1 MKPAVSSAAPAVGL
15 GPKRQP
21 SSRSV
26 GDDVAVPRE
35 TWLPFIEIH
44 DNGFGFELHG
54 PSEALIQLAD
64 AFSGDVVSAEVT
76 PDDGSVIRV
85 RLANEGPVTIRHQGF
100 RVDIV
105 GGRAALDQLADAL
118 RFVAAGPAVPSTA
131 SYHAHLEHYPGHLWL
146 AAESE
151 PVVLRLLPD
160 PQLST

>member
-1 MKPAVSSAAPAVGL
+1 
-15 GPKRQP
+15 
-21 SSRSV
+21 
-26 GDDVAVPRE
+26 VPRE

-54 PSEALIQLAD
+54 PSEALIQ
-64 AFSGDVVSAEVT
+64 
-76 PDDGSVIRV
+76 VIRV

-105 GGRAALDQLADAL
+105 GGRAALYQLADAL